1 VVDVTKSGMR
11 NDVRNVLERWLGAD
25 VRAVSVL
32 SDKELEELR
41 SALTAAKNN
50 QAKALA
56 SASDEALRQM
66 PALLRVGVA
75 KILGR

>member
-1 VVDVTKSGMR
+1 MVDVTKSGMR

-25 VRAVSVL
+25 VRAVAVL
-32 SDKELEELR
+32 SDKDLEELR
-41 SALTAAKNN
+41 NALTAARNS

-56 SASDEALRQM
+56 AASDEALRQM
-66 PALLRVGVA
+66 PALLRGGVA

>member
-1 VVDVTKSGMR
+1 MR

-25 VRAVSVL
+25 VRAVAVL
-32 SDKELEELR
+32 SDKDLEELR
-41 SALTAAKNN
+41 NALTAARNS

-56 SASDEALRQM
+56 AASDEALRQM
-66 PALLRVGVA
+66 PALLRGGVA